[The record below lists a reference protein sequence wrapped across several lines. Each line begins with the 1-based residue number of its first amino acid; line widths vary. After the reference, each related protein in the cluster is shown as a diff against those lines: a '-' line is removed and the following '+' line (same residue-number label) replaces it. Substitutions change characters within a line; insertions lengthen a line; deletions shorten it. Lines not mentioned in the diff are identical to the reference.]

1 MQKPTRV
8 CKCVRAQSR
17 ARARSLHL
25 LRHLG
30 ITHLL
35 NATDDLL
42 LPEPGAGF
50 QCAPPH
56 LARRTGAGPN
66 LAHAQNRH
74 AVALVQ
80 RLLAT
85 PCCRLSSDAGRPL
98 GRRCKDCC
106 PCACWHLCRVK
117 VCRVTQCIGF
127 QAYRVLW

>member
-42 LPEPGAGF
+42 LPEPSAGF

-56 LARRTGAGPN
+56 LARRAAGPN
-66 LAHAQNRH
+66 LVHVQNRH
-74 AVALVQ
+74 AVALARHAVLQ
-80 RLLAT
+80 TVLGRWPPARTALQGLLPLCLLASLPGT
-85 PCCRLSSDAGRPL
+85 
-98 GRRCKDCC
+98 
-106 PCACWHLCRVK
+106 
-117 VCRVTQCIGF
+117 
-127 QAYRVLW
+127 